1 MIIGY
6 IGLSLLVISYFL
18 LNSKYSNWFVQVDAV
33 ATIFLTVHAIMIK
46 DLPFILVN
54 GFIVIM
60 LLLKWKNGGIK

>member
-18 LNSKYSNWFVQVDAV
+18 LNSKYSNYFIQVDAV
-33 ATIFLTVHAIMIK
+33 ATVFLTIHAIVIK

-54 GFIVIM
+54 AFIVIM
-60 LLLKWKNGGIK
+60 LLIKWKSGGIK